1 MKYPDNIKRRRKE
14 LHMTQT
20 DLAKA
25 VGYTSDST
33 ISKIE
38 KGQIDLSTTM
48 LQNIAK
54 ALKTTSI
61 SLIYGDGSPDYEP
74 SSLPPDAPSIEPEE
88 DISSI
93 ASNVI
98 AVQKKRLPIIGEIA
112 CGSPLYADEDWQGW
126 VEVNADLDADFCVR
140 AKGDSMIGDRIFDG
154 DIVFI
159 HKQPMVENGEIASIL
174 IGDNATLKRVS
185 YDKEAGIL
193 QLFPSNPTKPI
204 QTYRGEEL
212 NTIRI
217 LGKAVRCQF
226 DLNK

>member
-93 ASNVI
+93 ASNVF

-140 AKGDSMIGDRIFDG
+140 
-154 DIVFI
+154 
-159 HKQPMVENGEIASIL
+159 
-174 IGDNATLKRVS
+174 KR
-185 YDKEAGIL
+185 
-193 QLFPSNPTKPI
+193 
-204 QTYRGEEL
+204 
-212 NTIRI
+212 
-217 LGKAVRCQF
+217 
-226 DLNK
+226 